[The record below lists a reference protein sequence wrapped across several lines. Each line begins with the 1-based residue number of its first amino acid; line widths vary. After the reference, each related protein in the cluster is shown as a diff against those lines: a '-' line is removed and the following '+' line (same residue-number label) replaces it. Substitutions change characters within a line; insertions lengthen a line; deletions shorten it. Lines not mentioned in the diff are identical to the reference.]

1 MSTMG
6 NALIIFLLQN
16 CDCTKLRNLI
26 NILQSFLSFLVV
38 SVGQPD
44 GVSVAQKEDSPDTT
58 ETAQVEGTP
67 QVNGEKMEKE
77 SPEANE
83 ISSVEEKA
91 TEEKTDNAGEVGF
104 KKIFSIVGL
113 KFTLKKDKSEE
124 VDPVK
129 LLIVKDKEGD
139 DVIETEQP
147 AKDKE
152 TEEKAMTDE
161 KKADTEASTTEAD
174 KTEASDTQT
183 EGAAAEASDRN
194 VKEEGAE
201 KEAETPSPTKET
213 GVSSFRKLFSGGLFS
228 NLRKKTSIKKTKEE
242 EEKEATAKKEPAK
255 TEEAA
260 AEEKEEKDAA
270 QQETKEDNVTEKET
284 QDEKAVIDEKTKENA
299 EAEQETKEEKSTTQ
313 VEEKSESKEDA
324 PNTKLDAASEKKLEV
339 SASPESTTETKQED
353 QKVEEKVQAEAT
365 PEAEHQEKSRHH
377 GSPLKKLFT
386 GAGLKK
392 LSTKR
397 QKTKKESESKPAES
411 GEQAAE
417 QLQSSNESEEGPKAD
432 SGPSSPEASGEHVLA
447 VEVNQNE
454 SSQETDSEVT
464 SDGEKKKDGVI
475 ASFRKLVSPK
485 KYVKR
490 SSDSEDEGTS
500 DKMAK
505 SATLSSSESAPLAE
519 KVVEEKESKEEKVS
533 EDEPK
538 TENTEKLTSS
548 TEEPKKKMDT
558 SVSWEALMC
567 MGGPKKRTRKTS
579 DSDDEETKAEEETA
593 GEKVEE
599 GKEEDKTEDADIP
612 PQSPENEEAIP
623 PAPEPVRESP
633 WSTLKRLVMPKNR
646 PKSEEKPEEPA
657 DQVQPDTETQ
667 KEESSFS
674 LRKLFHGRRKKVE
687 KQASSDRGSGEE
699 DSDTPAVVPLSEY
712 EEQAEAGQQAPAEPA
727 AVQVKVDADDR
738 SPSWIPA
745 VVEDDKH
752 DQLSD
757 IPEEVENSATPKSV
771 DTDVADDEAEDQV
784 VPPKDFR
791 SSERWLSTAEVKP
804 ITPAPAV
811 VTSPVPQGPKT
822 QTADEVI
829 SGIEAQASEI
839 LAQTSVTLEDVP
851 LHVASAETEPAPQTE
866 TAISVTKAV
875 LEPHAQSE
883 VVAICTG
890 LQTTETE
897 DVPLEQPIEP
907 TVEGVA
913 PVSDVTSVEMA
924 VEQKSEELEEAD
936 TTEEPVIKAQ
946 VYQVQTAEPVAETIV
961 GEAADVQVATESY
974 EPEIEKAGAVG
985 TENSEVIQPSTL
997 KQNSPKTTVV
1007 DPITP
1012 TPEMAV
1018 CTHAVE
1024 VSEVTLESKEGNVDM
1039 EHQAADGENTP
1050 ADEMFQAV
1058 AQEVSSTVCNA
1069 KDERKGAAEPAEDNA
1084 VITETVV
1091 FVAPVDTKADK
1102 ETIQE
1107 QKTEKVEIKDSEIET
1122 QSAVIAEAV
1131 VKDAM
1136 CKVLEDVAQPKKST
1150 AIVPTPVTA
1159 TATTDI
1165 ATEPVVIT
1173 ETPVPVICEDLST
1186 KSPLTLCVAMEVSE
1200 TVPLEVT
1207 HNIAEEVDKEEK
1219 PERSLKMAEEVEVS
1233 KETVEEE
1240 VTEIEAEANGE
1251 VEQPQKEESKEAQE
1265 PEGEETHQE
1274 VKSELN
1280 ENQPEEKTQ
1289 KVCELH
1295 MPTQVVLQSA
1305 EEVEEPP
1312 VKVEIAAELDKHGPD
1327 SSAASEKPSRRNKL
1341 SDLPEEPQEA
1351 AAGEAETERGPS
1363 LKCAE
1368 VMAQVIEV
1376 IEEAVKEIEPVSAEI
1391 TAAS

>member
-1 MSTMG
+1 M
-6 NALIIFLLQN
+6 
-16 CDCTKLRNLI
+16 
-26 NILQSFLSFLVV
+26 
-38 SVGQPD
+38 
-44 GVSVAQKEDSPDTT
+44 SVAQKEDSPDTT

-129 LLIVKDKEGD
+129 LLIVKDKEGG
-139 DVIETEQP
+139 DVIETEEP

-152 TEEKAMTDE
+152 AEEKATNEE
-161 KKADTEASTTEAD
+161 KKADTEAPTTEAD
-174 KTEASDTQT
+174 KTEASDTQL
-183 EGAAAEASDRN
+183 EGAAAEAAEEN

-201 KEAETPSPTKET
+201 KEAETTSPTKET

-242 EEKEATAKKEPAK
+242 EEKEAAAKEEPGK

-260 AEEKEEKDAA
+260 AEEKEEKDTAE
-270 QQETKEDNVTEKET
+270 QETKEDNVLQKET
-284 QDEKAVIDEKTKENA
+284 QDEKAVIDEKTKEENA
-299 EAEQETKEEKSTTQ
+299 EIEPETKEEKSTTQ
-313 VEEKSESKEDA
+313 VEEKSKSEHKED
-324 PNTKLDAASEKKLEV
+324 PPSTKSDAAPEKKVEA
-339 SASPESTTETKQED
+339 SAAPESTTETKQED
-353 QKVEEKVQAEAT
+353 QKVEEKAQAEAT
-365 PEAEHQEKSRHH
+365 SEAEHQEKSKPH

-411 GEQAAE
+411 GEQAVE
-417 QLQSSNESEEGPKAD
+417 QQQSSIESEEAPKAD
-432 SGPSSPEASGEHVLA
+432 SGPSSPETSGEHVLA

-454 SSQETDSEVT
+454 TSQETESEVT
-464 SDGEKKKDGVI
+464 GDGEKKKDGVI

-485 KYVKR
+485 KYIKR
-490 SSDSEDEGTS
+490 SSDSEDEGTT

-519 KVVEEKESKEEKVS
+519 KVVEDKEVKEEKAT
-533 EDEPK
+533 EEELK

-593 GEKVEE
+593 GEKTEE
-599 GKEEDKTEDADIP
+599 GKEEQKNEDADVP
-612 PQSPENEEAIP
+612 PQGPENEEAVP

-687 KQASSDRGSGEE
+687 KQSSSDQGSGEE

-712 EEQAEAGQQAPAEPA
+712 EEQAEAGQEAPAEPA
-727 AVQVKVDADDR
+727 AVQVKIDADDR

-784 VPPKDFR
+784 VPPKGLR
-791 SSERWLSTAEVKP
+791 SSGRRLSTAEVKP
-804 ITPAPAV
+804 ITLAPAAA
-811 VTSPVPQGPKT
+811 TSPVPQGPKT
-822 QTADEVI
+822 QSADEVI
-829 SGIEAQASEI
+829 SGLEAQVSEI
-839 LAQTSVTLEDVP
+839 PAQTSVTLEDAP
-851 LHVASAETEPAPQTE
+851 LNVASAETEPVPETE
-866 TAISVTKAV
+866 TAVSETKAM
-875 LEPHAQSE
+875 LEVHAQRD

-907 TVEGVA
+907 SVEGVA
-913 PVSDVTSVEMA
+913 PVSDVTIVEMA
-924 VEQKSEELEEAD
+924 VEQKSEEVEEAD
-936 TTEEPVIKAQ
+936 TTEDPVLKAQ
-946 VYQVQTAEPVAETIV
+946 IYQVQPIELEPVAETIV
-961 GEAADVQVATESY
+961 GEVVDVQIATESY

-985 TENSEVIQPSTL
+985 TENTEVIQPTML

-1012 TPEMAV
+1012 TPESAV
-1018 CTHAVE
+1018 CSQTVE
-1024 VSEVTLESKEGNVDM
+1024 VSEVTVETKEGNVDM
-1039 EHQAADGENTP
+1039 EQLAADGENSP
-1050 ADEMFQAV
+1050 AEEMIQAV
-1058 AQEVSSTVCNA
+1058 AQEVSSTVCDT
-1069 KDERKGAAEPAEDNA
+1069 KDDRKGAAVPSEDKA

-1091 FVAPVDTKADK
+1091 FVAPDDTKADK

-1107 QKTEKVEIKDSEIET
+1107 QKAEKIEIKDTEIET

-1131 VKDAM
+1131 IKDAVG
-1136 CKVLEDVAQPKKST
+1136 KVLEEVPQPNKST
-1150 AIVPTPVTA
+1150 AIIPTPVTA

-1165 ATEPVVIT
+1165 ATEPVVVT
-1173 ETPVPVICEDLST
+1173 ETPVPIICEEPST
-1186 KSPLTLCVAMEVSE
+1186 KSALPLCVAMEVTE

-1207 HNIAEEVDKEEK
+1207 HNIVEEDNEEET

-1233 KETVEEE
+1233 KETIVEEE
-1240 VTEIEAEANGE
+1240 VTEIKAEADGE
-1251 VEQPQKEESKEAQE
+1251 VEQPQKDESKEAQE
-1265 PEGEETHQE
+1265 PEEKETDQE
-1274 VKSELN
+1274 VKSEIE
-1280 ENQPEEKTQ
+1280 ENKLDENTQ

-1295 MPTQVVLQSA
+1295 MPTQVVLQLA
-1305 EEVEEPP
+1305 EVVEEPP
-1312 VKVEIAAELDKHGPD
+1312 VKVEIAAELDKDD
-1327 SSAASEKPSRRNKL
+1327 SDTSATSQKPSRQKQL

-1351 AAGEAETERGPS
+1351 AAAEAEKDPS
-1363 LKCAE
+1363 AKCAE